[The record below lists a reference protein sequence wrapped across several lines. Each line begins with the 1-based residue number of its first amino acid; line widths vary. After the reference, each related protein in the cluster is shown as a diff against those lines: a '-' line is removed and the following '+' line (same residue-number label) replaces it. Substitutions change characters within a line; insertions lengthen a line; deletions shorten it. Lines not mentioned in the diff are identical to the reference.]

1 MSQYEDLLVDA
12 LLDCGFS
19 LDEAVRLIELQE
31 RVDHKRR
38 KREEKRAR
46 WLWLGEDRRNMWN

>member
-12 LLDCGFS
+12 LFDSGFS

-31 RVDHKRR
+31 RVDHQRR